1 MQKHFSPGV
10 QFKEV
15 QSKFVSDK
23 DISVDFL
30 KLYKLYLSQTKARS
44 TNYTWVQN
52 DCSVRLPRIGLNPCG
67 RHGLILVL
75 HSVWITITLSLW
87 LYQVHL
93 HPTLIVI
100 TTDCF
105 MSDQMH

>member
-1 MQKHFSPGV
+1 MFSLKMQKHFSPGV

-75 HSVWITITLSLW
+75 HSRKNQYWKIPLKSSMVNI
-87 LYQVHL
+87 
-93 HPTLIVI
+93 
-100 TTDCF
+100 
-105 MSDQMH
+105 